1 MHMSN
6 RSTKTYQWVLSSLAA
21 AFLTVPLH
29 LEQLCVEG
37 SDPDNDNNNNDNDN
51 DDLGDM
57 ANNSG
62 AVDGPTVLAHVELA
76 KTAHMSIHN
85 SLPNLF

>member
-1 MHMSN
+1 M
-6 RSTKTYQWVLSSLAA
+6 LSSLAA

-29 LEQLCVEG
+29 LEQLCAEG
-37 SDPDNDNNNNDNDN
+37 SDPDNDNNNND
-51 DDLGDM
+51 LGDM

-62 AVDGPTVLAHVELA
+62 AINGPTVLAHVELA
-76 KTAHMSIHN
+76 KTAHMSIYN

>member
-1 MHMSN
+1 MSN
-6 RSTKTYQWVLSSLAA
+6 WSTETYWWVLSSLAA

-37 SDPDNDNNNNDNDN
+37 SDPDNDNNNNDNN
-51 DDLGDM
+51 NNNLGDM
-57 ANNSG
+57 ANDSE

-76 KTAHMSIHN
+76 KTAHMSIYN